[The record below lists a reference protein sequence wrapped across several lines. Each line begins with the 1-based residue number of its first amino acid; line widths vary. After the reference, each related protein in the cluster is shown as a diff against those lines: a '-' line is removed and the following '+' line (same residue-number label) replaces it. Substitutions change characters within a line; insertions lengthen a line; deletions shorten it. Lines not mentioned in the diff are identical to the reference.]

1 MDISGDVTDAR
12 RTDGR
17 TREDRA
23 TQPMDY
29 WKAESRNLHMFDAV
43 GDRTDCGLNEKVESV
58 V

>member
-1 MDISGDVTDAR
+1 MGDVTDAG

-43 GDRTDCGLNEKVESV
+43 GDRTDCGPSEKVESV